1 MLHLRVALLRVGSW
15 LLLVHGIGAD
25 AIDLCGVGQSCAERG
40 VVFWGGQL
48 AEVNFDL
55 ADLGALTR
63 LAKH

>member
-1 MLHLRVALLRVGSW
+1 M
-15 LLLVHGIGAD
+15 LLVHVSCAD

-40 VVFWGGQL
+40 MVFWGGQL